1 MGEGGSLTLIM
12 IFQFMLAFGLAK
24 LFKESRIVAWVQLF
38 FFCWLDDHSTDHRL
52 PPQGAVAVAA
62 IAAQS
67 EPKIYALQA
76 AGGRKMQQ

>member
-24 LFKESRIVAWVQLF
+24 LFKESLAWLQLCF
-38 FFCWLDDHSTDHRL
+38 FFCWLDDHSTDQRL

-62 IAAQS
+62 IAAHF

>member
-1 MGEGGSLTLIM
+1 
-12 IFQFMLAFGLAK
+12 MLAFGLAK
-24 LFKESRIVAWVQLF
+24 LFKESRRVAWMQLF
-38 FFCWLDDHSTDHRL
+38 YFCWLDDPSTDHRL

-67 EPKIYALQA
+67 QPKIYALQA

>member
-24 LFKESRIVAWVQLF
+24 LFKESLAWLQLY
-38 FFCWLDDHSTDHRL
+38 FFCWLDDHSSDQRL

>member
-24 LFKESRIVAWVQLF
+24 LFKESRKVACVL